1 MARSGKR
8 SITVHKFP
16 TTEPNKFIKVNV
28 RYDEGGFNRYVASS
42 ARGFFMHFTP
52 IEVEYFDGHAIEKTL
67 LFHGRKAL
75 IEETKRYSEKR
86 ILALADQIRGECEKR
101 DPHIMRIVHAVLAEE
116 KLELVPEPEVTL

>member
-8 SITVHKFP
+8 SITVHQFP
-16 TTEPNKFIKVNV
+16 TTEPNKFIRV
-28 RYDEGGFNRYVASS
+28 RVSYDDGGANSLYSRT
-42 ARGFFMHFTP
+42 RGFYMHFTP
-52 IEVEYFDGHAIEKTL
+52 IDVEYFDGRQIEKFRM
-67 LFHGRKAL
+67 FHGRKAL

-86 ILALADQIRGECEKR
+86 ILALADQVRGECEKR